1 LISRMKIGINPD
13 TFEVVSVKPDDRF
26 KHTFCLGKTGT
37 GKSQL
42 LLHFWINDGYSKV
55 ARILIDPSGFLSRDA
70 YSASKGKAHY
80 CSLET
85 PISLNPMVSPYKPHQ
100 IADIVADTINQMIT
114 ITTPNQTFTVKMREL
129 LDDAIIYCLSHNQ
142 YTLDEVKAYLETQ
155 RGNGETR
162 DGIIA
167 RLNFLLQDPEFKQL
181 ICGQSSF
188 EINHLIENQESLILD
203 CSAMGFNKKVFIGTL
218 LTNLVKSYFI
228 YAKPKRYKPVILT
241 VDECH
246 AHVSPDFSLI
256 LKEGRKYQVSTI
268 LATTD
273 FSLMPSSLIHTIRSN
288 VGTIICLRAG
298 YVEASM
304 ISNEFVSSSSQDIL
318 GLEKYHAL
326 VKTPD
331 GEYIVK
337 LPRPSFIKNTPVKP
351 MEKKKT
357 VDQKWFDLDP
367 AYSFHLTTI
376 SNDVAGS

>member
-1 LISRMKIGINPD
+1 MKIGINPD
-13 TFEVVSVKPDDRF
+13 TFEVISVKPDERF
-26 KHTFCLGKTGT
+26 KHVFCLGKTGT

-42 LLHFWINDGYSKV
+42 LLSFWINDSYSKV
-55 ARILIDPSGFLSRDA
+55 AKILIDPSGWLARDA
-70 YSASKGKAHY
+70 YSAMKGKAHY

-85 PISLNPMVSPYKPHQ
+85 PISLNPMVAPYKPHQ
-100 IADIVADTINQMIT
+100 IVDIVAETINQMVT

-142 YTLDEVKAYLETQ
+142 YTLDEVKAYLEAQ

-162 DGIIA
+162 DGLVA
-167 RLNFLLQDPEFKQL
+167 RLNYVLEDPEFKQL

-188 EINHLIENQESLILD
+188 EINRLIENQESLILD

-218 LTNLVKSYFI
+218 LTNLVKAYFI

-246 AHVSPDFSLI
+246 NHVSPDFSLI

-273 FSLMPSSLIHTIRSN
+273 FSSMPSSLIHTIRSN

-304 ISNEFVSSSSQDIL
+304 ISNEFVSISCQDIL
-318 GLEKYHAL
+318 GLEKYHAF

-331 GEYIVK
+331 GECLVK
-337 LPRPSFIKNTPVKP
+337 LPRPPFVRNIPVKP
-351 MEKKKT
+351 MEKKKET
-357 VDQKWFDLDP
+357 VDLKWFDIDP
-367 AYSFHLTTI
+367 TYSFHLATI
-376 SNDVAGS
+376 SNDAVGS